1 MKKILFPVLILLLSL
16 AACDLGAQSLRRV
29 IQKTVVEPSMKAND
43 IAQDKAEEEAER
55 QATKAIME
63 GFGITE
69 NAKFDDEY
77 KFDAWFRMQVTNYKK
92 NGKMDDQVVYD
103 SYVDKAGKDYGMEYL
118 NDDSRSTILFDAD
131 RYAMIILSDDDG
143 DKTGFATKF
152 DPAMLEDELDEE
164 SETSDLEP
172 FKTGKTKKI
181 LGYTCDEYLID
192 DDDYEVH
199 MWISEKLGKEI
210 SKEMLNNP
218 NAFGAAFQYSRTV
231 EGMILE
237 YDLVYKDDGEK
248 TEMLVTD
255 LDLNKKH
262 SISTAGYNIISM
274 NLGDQEE

>member
-1 MKKILFPVLILLLSL
+1 MKKVLFPLLILIFSISV
-16 AACDLGAQSLRRV
+16 CDLHAQSLRRV
-29 IQKTVVEPSMKAND
+29 IQKTVVDPSRKAND

-77 KFDAWFRMQVTNYKK
+77 KFDAWFRMQITNFKK
-92 NGKMDDQVVYD
+92 NGKVDDQVVYD
-103 SYVDKAGKDYGMEYL
+103 SYVNKAGQDYGMQYL
-118 NDDSRSTILFDAD
+118 DDDSRATILFDAD
-131 RYAMIILSDDDG
+131 LYAMIILSDDDG

-152 DPAMLEDELDEE
+152 DPSMLEEE
-164 SETSDLEP
+164 EVEDAEYSDLKP
-172 FKTGKTKKI
+172 YKTGKTKKI

-192 DDDYEVH
+192 GEDSEVR

-231 EGMILE
+231 EGMVLE
-237 YDLVYKDDGEK
+237 YDLIYKDDGEK

-255 LDLNKKH
+255 LDLDKTH
-262 SISTAGYNIISM
+262 SISTAGYSIISM
-274 NLGDQEE
+274 NLGEQE